1 MKQAIIKVVILV
13 TIFVGS
19 LFGFNFLMG
28 NKQNTMAAEMEEA
41 TLPLVALKC
50 EGQTINSLHGYV
62 NDMDAAL
69 VSDSITPMEEGQSLT
84 ILISPY
90 KNEIKQ
96 VYYEITS
103 QDGTSLIEEGT
114 IKEFKEKKQVL
125 QGNLKVQT
133 PLEAEKEYL
142 LKMMV
147 MTNSGRNSSF
157 YTKIIKKEET
167 HIQECLR
174 YVMNF
179 HKVIFDK
186 EKAVEIQKNLETK
199 EELVHNTLAKVN
211 INSTFDLITWGS
223 LKPKVLGS
231 VIPTVKEVTED
242 TCVVELF
249 YTISAEN
256 KKGVPELY
264 HVVEYYRVKWSADRM
279 YLLEY
284 ERTQEA
290 LFSGEI
296 IDPAQNQFKIGIGS
310 NEDIDSITSEDSQ
323 KVAFVREGQLWYYD
337 YKNVSLTQVF
347 SFRQKDSNDLRNN
360 YNQHK
365 IKLLSMDKEGVISFI
380 VYGYMNRGK
389 HEGETGISVYEYDP
403 AAKRIEELV
412 FIVSNQPFETLK
424 EEVEQVAYRNN
435 KGNFYVM
442 LGGQVYTINLERKD
456 VDVLAKEMTVE
467 SCVSSEDSRYIALQD
482 NVNLQKNNK
491 ITVYDLKTGH
501 IFEIKGGKNNRIKAL
516 GFVNGDFIYGTAKS
530 SDIKKKSDGS
540 LVFPMSKVE
549 IMNQEEEIVKVY
561 QKSSTYILGATV
573 NENVVELQLAEKNGK
588 GYKRKGLDYIVNK
601 AENKDYQVTFTYR
614 YTTERYRE
622 LFMQFPNYVYIT
634 TVPKLSLT
642 KVALTDDYRRVQID
656 ESENQIARY
665 FVYAKGKLNSSYYS
679 IVEAINEADKLEGYV
694 VNSKQQTMWEKNGI
708 KLYNSVGD
716 DVPIVSV
723 TDKSQSKAA
732 CVAMMIQFEGGTVTV
747 EQIEEMGSTSVG
759 VLNSYMKRGAVNL
772 SGATLDQVLY
782 YVSNG
787 SPVMAKRTDGS
798 FLLIT
803 SYNSTLIR
811 AIDPITGESS
821 QMNRKE
827 MEEEFKRAGNTF
839 VSYMK

>member
-19 LFGFNFLMG
+19 LFGFNLLMG

-167 HIQECLR
+167 HIQECLK

-296 IDPAQNQFKIGIGS
+296 IDPAQNQFKIG
-310 NEDIDSITSEDSQ
+310 
-323 KVAFVREGQLWYYD
+323 
-337 YKNVSLTQVF
+337 
-347 SFRQKDSNDLRNN
+347 
-360 YNQHK
+360 
-365 IKLLSMDKEGVISFI
+365 
-380 VYGYMNRGK
+380 
-389 HEGETGISVYEYDP
+389 
-403 AAKRIEELV
+403 
-412 FIVSNQPFETLK
+412 
-424 EEVEQVAYRNN
+424 
-435 KGNFYVM
+435 
-442 LGGQVYTINLERKD
+442 
-456 VDVLAKEMTVE
+456 
-467 SCVSSEDSRYIALQD
+467 
-482 NVNLQKNNK
+482 
-491 ITVYDLKTGH
+491 
-501 IFEIKGGKNNRIKAL
+501 KAL
-516 GFVNGDFIYGTAKS
+516 G
-530 SDIKKKSDGS
+530 
-540 LVFPMSKVE
+540 
-549 IMNQEEEIVKVY
+549 
-561 QKSSTYILGATV
+561 
-573 NENVVELQLAEKNGK
+573 
-588 GYKRKGLDYIVNK
+588 
-601 AENKDYQVTFTYR
+601 
-614 YTTERYRE
+614 
-622 LFMQFPNYVYIT
+622 
-634 TVPKLSLT
+634 
-642 KVALTDDYRRVQID
+642 
-656 ESENQIARY
+656 
-665 FVYAKGKLNSSYYS
+665 
-679 IVEAINEADKLEGYV
+679 
-694 VNSKQQTMWEKNGI
+694 
-708 KLYNSVGD
+708 
-716 DVPIVSV
+716 
-723 TDKSQSKAA
+723 
-732 CVAMMIQFEGGTVTV
+732 
-747 EQIEEMGSTSVG
+747 
-759 VLNSYMKRGAVNL
+759 
-772 SGATLDQVLY
+772 
-782 YVSNG
+782 
-787 SPVMAKRTDGS
+787 
-798 FLLIT
+798 
-803 SYNSTLIR
+803 
-811 AIDPITGESS
+811 
-821 QMNRKE
+821 
-827 MEEEFKRAGNTF
+827 
-839 VSYMK
+839 

>member
-19 LFGFNFLMG
+19 LFGFNLLMG

-442 LGGQVYTINLERKD
+442 LGGQV
-456 VDVLAKEMTVE
+456 
-467 SCVSSEDSRYIALQD
+467 
-482 NVNLQKNNK
+482 
-491 ITVYDLKTGH
+491 
-501 IFEIKGGKNNRIKAL
+501 
-516 GFVNGDFIYGTAKS
+516 
-530 SDIKKKSDGS
+530 
-540 LVFPMSKVE
+540 
-549 IMNQEEEIVKVY
+549 
-561 QKSSTYILGATV
+561 
-573 NENVVELQLAEKNGK
+573 
-588 GYKRKGLDYIVNK
+588 
-601 AENKDYQVTFTYR
+601 
-614 YTTERYRE
+614 
-622 LFMQFPNYVYIT
+622 
-634 TVPKLSLT
+634 
-642 KVALTDDYRRVQID
+642 
-656 ESENQIARY
+656 
-665 FVYAKGKLNSSYYS
+665 
-679 IVEAINEADKLEGYV
+679 
-694 VNSKQQTMWEKNGI
+694 
-708 KLYNSVGD
+708 
-716 DVPIVSV
+716 
-723 TDKSQSKAA
+723 
-732 CVAMMIQFEGGTVTV
+732 
-747 EQIEEMGSTSVG
+747 
-759 VLNSYMKRGAVNL
+759 
-772 SGATLDQVLY
+772 
-782 YVSNG
+782 
-787 SPVMAKRTDGS
+787 
-798 FLLIT
+798 
-803 SYNSTLIR
+803 
-811 AIDPITGESS
+811 
-821 QMNRKE
+821 
-827 MEEEFKRAGNTF
+827 
-839 VSYMK
+839 

>member
-19 LFGFNFLMG
+19 LFGFNLLMG

-435 KGNFYVM
+435 KGNFYGM

-549 IMNQEEEIVKVY
+549 IMNQEEE
-561 QKSSTYILGATV
+561 
-573 NENVVELQLAEKNGK
+573 
-588 GYKRKGLDYIVNK
+588 
-601 AENKDYQVTFTYR
+601 
-614 YTTERYRE
+614 
-622 LFMQFPNYVYIT
+622 
-634 TVPKLSLT
+634 
-642 KVALTDDYRRVQID
+642 
-656 ESENQIARY
+656 
-665 FVYAKGKLNSSYYS
+665 
-679 IVEAINEADKLEGYV
+679 
-694 VNSKQQTMWEKNGI
+694 
-708 KLYNSVGD
+708 
-716 DVPIVSV
+716 
-723 TDKSQSKAA
+723 
-732 CVAMMIQFEGGTVTV
+732 
-747 EQIEEMGSTSVG
+747 
-759 VLNSYMKRGAVNL
+759 
-772 SGATLDQVLY
+772 
-782 YVSNG
+782 
-787 SPVMAKRTDGS
+787 
-798 FLLIT
+798 
-803 SYNSTLIR
+803 
-811 AIDPITGESS
+811 
-821 QMNRKE
+821 
-827 MEEEFKRAGNTF
+827 
-839 VSYMK
+839 